1 MEILETVPIYGP
13 PIWPIILILCG
24 FGLIILSITVLNDTK
39 YAGIIAALIGVA
51 IAVVSFVFL
60 IILRNAEF
68 KRNEYIVRITN
79 ITTQEFVQ
87 QYDVTKRFEYSDII
101 QVKEIEK

>member
-1 MEILETVPIYGP
+1 MEILETIPIYGP
-13 PIWPIILILCG
+13 PMWPIILIICG
-24 FGLIILSITVLNDTK
+24 FILISFGITILSDTK
-39 YAGIIAALIGVA
+39 YASVIVALTGTVIAMVA
-51 IAVVSFVFL
+51 FISL

-68 KRNEYIVRITN
+68 KRNEYIVKITD
-79 ITTQEFVQ
+79 ITVQEFVQ